1 MAIPVAL
8 YRVSKYEPESV
19 RKSVGVLLETIR
31 CRPPRE
37 ARILVKPNLLT
48 PKKALATTHP
58 LVIKAVCEYLLDF
71 GARVSVGDSP
81 SFGTAKKV
89 ANANGLAEALS
100 GLPIEIINLSR
111 PTKIRLAS
119 GRSVSISQK
128 ALEKDLIINVAKL
141 KAHSQLRVSAAVKNF
156 FGCVV
161 GFRKALAHCQY
172 GDISNLFESLLI
184 EIMQALPEN
193 VSLIDSVVAMK
204 RTGPIDGDPFDLSL
218 LGASSNPVALDTAL
232 YTILGLQ
239 PHHVPLWLESQKQR
253 LSGAHIH
260 ELSYPLAQP
269 EEFDTTGF
277 ALPSPLKPV
286 TFHPGRF
293 LRGRLKSVLN
303 RFY

>member
-8 YRVSKYEPESV
+8 CRVSKYEPRPV
-19 RKSVGVLLETIR
+19 RKSVGMLLETIR
-31 CRPPRE
+31 CRPPRG

-58 LVIKAVCEYLLDF
+58 LVVKAVCEYLLDY

-81 SFGTAKKV
+81 AFGTAEKV
-89 ANANGLAEALS
+89 ANANGLVEALN

-119 GRSVSISQK
+119 GISIGISQK

-172 GDISNLFESLLI
+172 GDMSNLFESLLI
-184 EIMQALPEN
+184 ELMQAMPET
-193 VSLIDSVVAMK
+193 VSLVDAVVAMQ

-239 PHHVPLWLESQKQR
+239 PHHVPLWLESQKR
-253 LSGAHIH
+253 GLSGAHIH

-269 EEFDTTGF
+269 EEFDAAGF
-277 ALPSPLKPV
+277 TLPSILKPV
-286 TFHPGRF
+286 TFHPVRF
-293 LRGRLKSVLN
+293 LSGRLKSMFN
-303 RFY
+303 RF

>member
-1 MAIPVAL
+1 MPIPVAL
-8 YRVSKYEPESV
+8 CHVSKYEPKSV
-19 RKSVGVLLETIR
+19 RKSVKMLLETIQ
-31 CRPPRE
+31 CRPPIG

-58 LVIKAVCEYLLDF
+58 LVIQAVCEYLLDC

-81 SFGTAKKV
+81 SFGTAGKV
-89 ANANGLAEALS
+89 AKANGLAEALN

-119 GRSVSISQK
+119 GISIGISQK

-141 KAHSQLRVSAAVKNF
+141 KAHSQMRVSAAVKNF
-156 FGCVV
+156 FGCVA

-218 LGASSNPVALDTAL
+218 LGASANPVALDTAL

-239 PHHVPLWLESQKQR
+239 PHHVPLWMESRKR
-253 LSGAHIH
+253 GLSGAHIH

-269 EEFDTTGF
+269 EEFDATGF

-286 TFHPGRF
+286 TFHPVRF
-293 LRGRLKSVLN
+293 LRGRLKSMLN